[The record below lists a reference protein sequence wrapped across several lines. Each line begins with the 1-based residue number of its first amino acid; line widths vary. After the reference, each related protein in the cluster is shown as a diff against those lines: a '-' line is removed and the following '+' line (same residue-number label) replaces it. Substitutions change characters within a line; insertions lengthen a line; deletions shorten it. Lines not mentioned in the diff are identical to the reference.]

1 MKKWTIILTIFLLL
15 ALFVGCSGNEE
26 TSDQEND
33 GAQEGNVNNDEVVEG
48 NEEAA
53 EEPAV
58 EGGSLTI
65 ASNSEPGNLNPMV
78 WATTSDTVV
87 THMIYDSLVIPDEEL
102 KMVGSLAKDW
112 DVSDDGKT
120 YTFHLNEGVTWH
132 DGEPF
137 TAEDVEFT
145 FSSIADPTY
154 DAGAFWRVEP
164 IVGATEYHAGE
175 ADSIEGIEVVDENTI
190 TFTTNEPSAPFIS
203 GLFIGVLPKHIL
215 GDVEP
220 GEWEKHD
227 SNRNPVGTG
236 PFEFV
241 EWKTGQYIEVAK
253 NEDYFQGP
261 PNLDSIFVRFGDANS
276 MLASFMSKEIDITSV
291 PIAEVESVATLDYS
305 ELVTQST
312 LSVYYIGFNA
322 RNDHFGDDQVRKA
335 LAHAV
340 DKNAIVASILGE
352 YGNITDDVFP
362 SKHWSHNPDLPQY
375 EFDLAK
381 AESLLE
387 EAGYSKNSGV
397 YEKDG
402 QQLSF
407 TLEVPTGNKER
418 EKTATLLKQMWE
430 ELGATVELQ
439 AQDFATLVTKLLP
452 KTEEGEQREVTKDD
466 FAAYILG
473 FGVEADPDEY
483 RSYFGSSYMP
493 PNGYNFVGYSD
504 PEVDELLEAQSLEV
518 DFDARQQLIWD
529 VGEKLAEDEIWIPL
543 YEQDNPFVFN
553 KKVSGFEPDFRGIT
567 FKAED
572 WSIEQ

>member
-1 MKKWTIILTIFLLL
+1 MKKNLFLAAIFLIFALL
-15 ALFVGCSGNEE
+15 IGCSDDSGQQSEE
-26 TSDQEND
+26 PDNTDTPTEDTEGEND
-33 GAQEGNVNNDEVVEG
+33 AEVSS
-48 NEEAA
+48 
-53 EEPAV
+53 
-58 EGGSLTI
+58 GGSVTV
-65 ASNSEPGNLNPMV
+65 ASNSEPANLNPVV

-112 DVSDDGKT
+112 DLSEDGKT
-120 YTFHLNEGVTWH
+120 YTFHLNEGITWH

-137 TAEDVEFT
+137 TAEDVAFT
-145 FSSIADPTY
+145 FTSIADPSY
-154 DAGAFWRVEP
+154 DAGAYWRVEP
-164 IVGATEYHAGE
+164 VVGAAEYHAGE
-175 ADSIEGIEVVDENTI
+175 ADSVEGIEVIDQNTI
-190 TFTTNEPSAPFIS
+190 SFTTKEAYAPFIS

-215 GDVEP
+215 GDVPP

-227 SNRNPVGTG
+227 SNRNPIGTG

-253 NEDYFQGP
+253 NEDYFKEP
-261 PNLDSIFVRFGDANS
+261 AKLDSIFVRFGDANS
-276 MLASFMSKEIDITSV
+276 MLASFMSKEIDITAVPVSEVQSV
-291 PIAEVESVATLDYS
+291 SSLDYS
-305 ELVTQST
+305 ELITQST
-312 LSVYYIGFNA
+312 LSVYYVGFNA
-322 RNDHFGDDQVRKA
+322 RNEHFGDKLVRQA

-352 YGNITDDVFP
+352 YGTISDDVFP
-362 SKHWSHNPDLPQY
+362 SKHWSHNPDLPTY
-375 EFDLAK
+375 EFDTAT

-387 EAGYSKNSGV
+387 EAGYAKNGDGI

-402 QQLSF
+402 QEISF

-430 ELGATVELQ
+430 EVGVKVELQ
-439 AQDFATLVTKLLP
+439 TQDFATLVTKLLP
-452 KTEEGEQREVTKDD
+452 QTDDGKQREVTADD

-504 PEVDELLEAQSLEV
+504 PDVDEMLEAQTLEV
-518 DFDARQQLIWD
+518 DLDARQQLIWD
-529 VGEKLAEDEIWIPL
+529 VGQKLAEDEIWIPL

-553 KKVSGFEPDFRGIT
+553 KRVAGFEPDFRGIT
-567 FKAED
+567 FTAEN
-572 WSIEQ
+572 WSVTE